1 MIVDFQNGIFYVNS
15 QDEELG
21 IIHAQMI
28 EDFKDESKLNYFKQL
43 LNANTNTAFSI
54 YNNFIQND

>member
-1 MIVDFQNGIFYVNS
+1 MIVEFNNGIFYLDS
-15 QDEELG
+15 QDEQLG
-21 IIHAQMI
+21 TVHAQMI

-54 YNNFIQND
+54 YNEL